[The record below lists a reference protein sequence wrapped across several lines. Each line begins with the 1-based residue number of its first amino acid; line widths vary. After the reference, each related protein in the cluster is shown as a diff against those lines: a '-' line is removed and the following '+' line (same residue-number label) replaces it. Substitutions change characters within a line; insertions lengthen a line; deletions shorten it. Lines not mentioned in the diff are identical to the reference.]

1 MISSRPMPSLTDV
14 ARRAK
19 VSIATVSR
27 VINKSD
33 KVMPETREL
42 VGRAMKELGYRPSRV
57 ARRLRQ
63 RGGRRNLLGLI
74 IPDIQNPFFA
84 EMARGAEDAA
94 YANEFAVILCNSD
107 DDLKKEQFY
116 LDVMQSESV
125 DGIILPPI
133 NEQDAAVL
141 QLVESGLPIV
151 TVDRSLAYSAMDK
164 VEVDNRRGACE
175 AVEHLI
181 KLGHK
186 RIGLIA
192 GLPKVSTSRERQQ
205 GYEDA
210 LAAHKLP
217 LRPEYVKTGDYKQA
231 SGRMLAEELLAL
243 AAPPTALFAANNLM
257 AVGALEATHAR
268 RLKVPGDVALIGFD
282 DLPWADALDP
292 PLTVIRQPAYEVG
305 RAAVELLLKRLS
317 DPKRPETHLKLLPKL
332 VIRGS
337 C

>member
-1 MISSRPMPSLTDV
+1 MVSLIDV

-27 VINKSD
+27 VINNSD
-33 KVMPETREL
+33 KVMAETRE
-42 VGRAMKELGYRPSRV
+42 VVSRAMKELGYRPSRV

-63 RGGRRNLLGLI
+63 KGGRRNLLGLI

-84 EMARGAEDAA
+84 EMARGAEDVA
-94 YANEFAVILCNSD
+94 YANDFAVILCNSD
-107 DDLKKEQFY
+107 EDLKKEQFY

-133 NEQDAAVL
+133 NEHDAAVL
-141 QLVESGLPIV
+141 KLVQSGLPIV

-164 VEVDNRRGACE
+164 VEVDNRRGAYE

-192 GLPKVSTSRERQQ
+192 GLPKVSTSRERRQ

-210 LAAHKLP
+210 IAAYNIP
-217 LRPEYVKTGDYKQA
+217 PQPGYIRIGDYKQA
-231 SGRMLAEELLAL
+231 SGQVLTEELLAL
-243 AAPPTALFAANNLM
+243 PTPPTALFAANNLM
-257 AVGALEATHAR
+257 AVGALEAIHER
-268 RLKVPGDVALIGFD
+268 RLKIPGEIALIGFD

-292 PLTVIRQPAYEVG
+292 PLTVVRQPAYEVG
-305 RAAVELLLKRLS
+305 RAAVELLLKRLG

-332 VIRGS
+332 IIRGS

>member
-1 MISSRPMPSLTDV
+1 MPSLTDV

-141 QLVESGLPIV
+141 QLVASGLPIV

-210 LAAHKLP
+210 LASHKLP
-217 LRPEYVKTGDYKQA
+217 LRPEYVRTGDYKQA

-257 AVGALEATHAR
+257 AVGALEAIHAR
-268 RLKVPGDVALIGFD
+268 RLKVPGDIALIGFD

>member
-1 MISSRPMPSLTDV
+1 MVSLTDV

-27 VINKSD
+27 VINNSD
-33 KVMPETREL
+33 KVMAETRE
-42 VGRAMKELGYRPSRV
+42 VVSRAMQELGYRPSRV

-63 RGGRRNLLGLI
+63 KGGRRNLLGLI

-94 YANEFAVILCNSD
+94 YANDFAVILCNSD
-107 DDLKKEQFY
+107 EDLKKEQFY

-141 QLVESGLPIV
+141 KLVQSGLPIV

-164 VEVDNRRGACE
+164 VEVDNRRGAYE

-192 GLPKVSTSRERQQ
+192 GLPKVSTSRERRQ

-210 LAAHKLP
+210 MAAYNLP
-217 LRPEYVKTGDYKQA
+217 LEPGYIRTGDYKQA
-231 SGRMLAEELLAL
+231 SGTVLTEELLAL
-243 AAPPTALFAANNLM
+243 PSPPTALFAANNLM
-257 AVGALEATHAR
+257 AVGALEAIHKR
-268 RLKVPGDVALIGFD
+268 RLKIPGDIALIGFD
-282 DLPWADALDP
+282 DLPWAEALDP
-292 PLTVIRQPAYEVG
+292 PLTVVRQPAYEVG
-305 RAAVELLLKRLS
+305 CAAVELLLKRLG

-332 VIRGS
+332 VLRGS